1 MTSTKVADAKNP
13 YDCIIDIITEFDF
26 DKTIV
31 DFTCDDGDNLNKC
44 SDIICYD
51 LDHTA
56 LFTPNKYLFAMD
68 FLEYVISGA
77 WKAGVVDV

>member
-1 MTSTKVADAKNP
+1 MPITKGTDAKNLS
-13 YDCIIDIITEFDF
+13 DSIIYIITKFNLE
-26 DKTIV
+26 KNIV
-31 DFTCDDGDNLNKC
+31 VFTCDDGDNLNKC